1 MRGAERRCPR
11 LPARP
16 PSPGQRAPPGQGGGR
31 RPPRSFSAAR
41 PAGQLGAPRGLS
53 PFRAILV
60 VNFKHCLRERRRR
73 GGAARGGEPALSLRN
88 RRRSARTG
96 RAGSGQAGRREP
108 RRRAATCAL
117 DARLTG
123 LSRPYLPFPA
133 ERWLPGLGSED
144 VVKEWGCLPRELA
157 MAREDSVR
165 CLRCLLYALN
175 LLFWVSPSKWRLRRA
190 SRPRW
195 CPFIRGCGNRGGEA
209 APWVSLMRTLG
220 QVGLIM
226 RCLKEKRLETCCK

>member
-96 RAGSGQAGRREP
+96 RTGSGWAEGTAPPCRHLRP
-108 RRRAATCAL
+108 RRAAHRAL
-117 DARLTG
+117 PA
-123 LSRPYLPFPA
+123 LSAFP
-133 ERWLPGLGSED
+133 R
-144 VVKEWGCLPRELA
+144 RTLA
-157 MAREDSVR
+157 A
-165 CLRCLLYALN
+165 
-175 LLFWVSPSKWRLRRA
+175 
-190 SRPRW
+190 RPRQ
-195 CPFIRGCGNRGGEA
+195 RGCGEGMGLSPAGARHGQGGLGEVPALPALRPQPPLLGESEQVATAARVTAPVLPLHQGLREPGRGSGPLGVSDA
-209 APWVSLMRTLG
+209 HPWPGGAHHEMPQRKAFGNLL
-220 QVGLIM
+220 
-226 RCLKEKRLETCCK
+226 

>member
-41 PAGQLGAPRGLS
+41 PTGQLGAPRGLS

-175 LLFWVSPSKWRLRRA
+175 LLFWVSPSKVATAARVTAPVVPLHQGLRE
-190 SRPRW
+190 PG
-195 CPFIRGCGNRGGEA
+195 RGSGPLGVSDVHPWPGGAHHEMPQRKAFGN
-209 APWVSLMRTLG
+209 LL
-220 QVGLIM
+220 
-226 RCLKEKRLETCCK
+226 